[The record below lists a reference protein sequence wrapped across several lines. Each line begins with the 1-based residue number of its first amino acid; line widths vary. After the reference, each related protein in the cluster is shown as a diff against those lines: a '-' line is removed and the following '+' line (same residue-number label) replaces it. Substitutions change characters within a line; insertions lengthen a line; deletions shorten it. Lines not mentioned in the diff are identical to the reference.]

1 MARVRVPPLGFRFNS
16 LQGLRMYPQPP
27 YLTGASPVTFIS
39 EDTGANA
46 GIQYQIPLPLI
57 DYDTTSSSWTISSSS
72 VTASSDITLAQ
83 TLILTMIN
91 EGLLTVVST

>member
-1 MARVRVPPLGFRFNS
+1 MAV
-16 LQGLRMYPQPP
+16 Q

-39 EDTGANA
+39 EDTKTNNA
-46 GIQYQIPLPLI
+46 GTQYQIPLPLI
-57 DYDTTSSSWTISSSS
+57 SYDTVSSNWTISSSS

-91 EGLLTVVST
+91 EGLLTVNNP

>member
-1 MARVRVPPLGFRFNS
+1 MV
-16 LQGLRMYPQPP
+16 Q

-39 EDTGANA
+39 EDTTTNNA
-46 GIQYQIPLPLI
+46 GTQYQIPLPLI
-57 DYDTTSSSWTISSSS
+57 AYDTVASSWTISSSS

-91 EGLLTVVST
+91 QGLLTVVNS